1 MLFSLFWK
9 RTTREGAIAGM
20 LTGGGIVLIWKLM
33 LKPMGGF
40 FGIYELLP
48 AFVLSC
54 AAIVVVSLLSRPPDE
69 EVLKDFEAARLA

>member
-1 MLFSLFWK
+1 
-9 RTTREGAIAGM
+9 
-20 LTGGGIVLIWKLM
+20 LIWKLL

-54 AAIVVVSLLSRPPDE
+54 LAIVVVSLLSNPPDQKI
-69 EVLKDFEAARLA
+69 LDDFEAARIA